1 MYECYNKKLLRIN
14 LSTLKVKEEVIKD
27 EMISEFIGG
36 MGFGVK
42 LLTDE
47 VDPTIDSLS
56 VGNKII
62 ISVGPLNGTAAPLF
76 AQTCMVTKSPL
87 TNGILNCYAGG
98 YLGYKIK
105 SSGYDCIV
113 IEGMAPE
120 LVYVII
126 DQKGVKIK
134 ECPNLVRKNT
144 LQTEEFIKKEENTEN
159 LGFMTIGAGGENLV
173 RFASVMSSTRAFG
186 RGGAGA
192 VFGSKH
198 LKAIAFS
205 GGKDICVNQPLEFDK
220 AVKEA
225 YSYFKKAM
233 SSEYNLLS
241 MFSKY
246 GTGSGMALINEK
258 YALATKNHQL
268 GNFEKASKIDGFAYI
283 KKFPSRQ
290 IACFGCPVHCGQV
303 HKFETGKF
311 KGMVTRGPEYE
322 TTYSFG
328 SDCFIDDLEVIAKAH
343 QICEE
348 YGMDTLS
355 AGCTMAFAMECYEKG
370 LIKKEDTEGIE
381 LNFGEGE
388 GMLKVLEK
396 IGRREGIGKLLAEGT
411 KRVAAK
417 LGGGSKDFA
426 MNVKGLEF
434 AAWMPQR
441 MRGIALTFATS
452 NRGAC
457 HKRAPIGPELMGQIP
472 MDKVKGRAEVVKNIQ
487 DKVNAIFTLVGC
499 RFSEFELPL
508 EIFVKLLNRASGLN
522 YGVKEFIKVGE
533 KIWNIERLFNLDAGL
548 TKNDD
553 QLPARC
559 FDPLPLKDGETRM
572 KREDFEYM
580 LKDYYKL
587 RGWDENG
594 IPTKAK
600 LKLLGID

>member
-14 LSTLKVKEEVIKD
+14 LSTLEVKEEIIKD

-192 VFGSKH
+192 AFGSKH

-220 AVKEA
+220 TVKEVA
-225 YSYFKKAM
+225 EITDILK
-233 SSEYNLLS
+233 SEPRV
-241 MFSKY
+241 
-246 GTGSGMALINEK
+246 AW
-258 YALATKNHQL
+258 
-268 GNFEKASKIDGFAYI
+268 GNVIIGFTDA
-283 KKFPSRQ
+283 P
-290 IACFGCPVHCGQV
+290 AP
-303 HKFETGKF
+303 
-311 KGMVTRGPEYE
+311 
-322 TTYSFG
+322 
-328 SDCFIDDLEVIAKAH
+328 L
-343 QICEE
+343 
-348 YGMDTLS
+348 
-355 AGCTMAFAMECYEKG
+355 
-370 LIKKEDTEGIE
+370 
-381 LNFGEGE
+381 
-388 GMLKVLEK
+388 
-396 IGRREGIGKLLAEGT
+396 IGR
-411 KRVAAK
+411 
-417 LGGGSKDFA
+417 KD
-426 MNVKGLEF
+426 K
-434 AAWMPQR
+434 
-441 MRGIALTFATS
+441 
-452 NRGAC
+452 
-457 HKRAPIGPELMGQIP
+457 
-472 MDKVKGRAEVVKNIQ
+472 
-487 DKVNAIFTLVGC
+487 
-499 RFSEFELPL
+499 
-508 EIFVKLLNRASGLN
+508 
-522 YGVKEFIKVGE
+522 
-533 KIWNIERLFNLDAGL
+533 
-548 TKNDD
+548 
-553 QLPARC
+553 
-559 FDPLPLKDGETRM
+559 
-572 KREDFEYM
+572 
-580 LKDYYKL
+580 
-587 RGWDENG
+587 
-594 IPTKAK
+594 
-600 LKLLGID
+600 